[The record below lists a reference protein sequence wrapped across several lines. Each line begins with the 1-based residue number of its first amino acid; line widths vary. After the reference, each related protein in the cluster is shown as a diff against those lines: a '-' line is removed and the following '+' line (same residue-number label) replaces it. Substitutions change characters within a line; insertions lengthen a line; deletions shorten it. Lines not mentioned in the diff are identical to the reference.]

1 MKFTLISDL
10 HVDLHSW
17 QWSLLDECDPS
28 IPMVVAGDISN
39 DVMQSSTWLA
49 ELRRRFPRVLWTAGN
64 HDYYNLGFHRTRLAS
79 EFEQQ
84 WPYPSD
90 VSEIDQHYTRWC
102 DDQDIVYLDSSS
114 AEMDGVLFLGATGWH
129 DFNAPGFTRDQQ
141 IGGWANSMRDAQ
153 HIQWSRFGSE
163 DWQSVLLTAQL
174 QAEYIRDTVGADS
187 QPKVVVTHHLPHV
200 DLCRFTTNPVWN
212 LLNGS
217 FVNTLLSDCANSSVR
232 AWCYGHTHFRGD
244 REIDGVRYIN
254 NARGYPNENP
264 GWQPITVEIE
274 I

>member
-1 MKFTLISDL
+1 MQFTLISDL
-10 HVDLHSW
+10 HVDLHPW
-17 QWSLLDECDPS
+17 DWSLLDSCDPN

-39 DVMQSSTWLA
+39 DVMQASTWLA

-64 HDYYNLGFHRTRLAS
+64 HDYYNLGFHRTRLLS
-79 EFEQQ
+79 EFEKD
-84 WPYPSD
+84 WPYPRD
-90 VSEIDQHYTRWC
+90 VTEIDQHYTRWC
-102 DDQDIVYLDSSS
+102 ENQDIHYLDCNSV
-114 AEMDGVLFLGATGWH
+114 EMDGVLFLGATGWH
-129 DFNAPGFTRDQQ
+129 DFNAPGYTREQQ
-141 IGGWANSMRDAQ
+141 VHGWANSMRDA
-153 HIQWSRFGSE
+153 HHVQWSKFGAE

-174 QAEYIRDTVGADS
+174 HAEYIRDAVREDTV
-187 QPKVVVTHHLPHV
+187 PKVVVTHHLPHI
-200 DLCRFTTNPVWN
+200 DLCKFTTNPVWN

-254 NARGYPNENP
+254 NARGYPRENP
-264 GWQPITVEIE
+264 SWQPVTVEIE

>member
-39 DVMQSSTWLA
+39 DVMQVSTWLA
-49 ELRRRFPRVLWTAGN
+49 ALRRRFPRVLWTAGN
-64 HDYYNLGFHRTRLAS
+64 HDYYNLGFHRTRLVS
-79 EFEQQ
+79 EFEQK

-114 AEMDGVLFLGATGWH
+114 VEMDGVLFLGATGWH

-232 AWCYGHTHFRGD
+232 VWCYGHTHFRGD

-264 GWQPITVEIE
+264 SWQPITVEIE